1 MEAIT
6 KEQIINFIFDYK
18 IKENKMKIAMKKQKD
33 YIINCANLF
42 EKEGCKNRDFYKRLL
57 LS

>member
-1 MEAIT
+1 MKAIT

-18 IKENKMKIAMKKQKD
+18 IKENQMKIAIKKPKE

-42 EKEGCKNRDFYKRLL
+42 EKEGCKNREFYKRLL